1 MNLKKIIAIIWWLA
15 IIENAIFLGLMAF
28 RVFTPPLLMVVWMMP
43 ASIGVI
49 LFLTWLRMV
58 IEKEG
63 L

>member
-15 IIENAIFLGLMAF
+15 ILENFGFLGLMAF
-28 RVFTPPLLMVVWMMP
+28 RVFVPPVMVAVWMMP

-58 IEKEG
+58 VEKEG